1 MDRRILKELIVK
13 NKLIDEERLRELE
26 ALSASS
32 GDTLLETII
41 KGGYIRDD
49 VLMPLIGDFF
59 GIQWVDIDKLNTLD
73 PSLYGELPP
82 LLKGEMK
89 CLPLYRENGSVVIAV
104 SDPMEIEVVDRLR
117 ETTGWRLRL
126 VLSGQEKLNNARKRL
141 ESGGAAEETVTEIKE
156 ESLGDKRLEDLA
168 NEAPIIKLVNLMIM
182 QAISEGASD
191 VHIEPYEK
199 RASIRYRVDGIL
211 HETASYPR
219 TQFPAI
225 ISRIKVM
232 ADLNIAEHRI
242 PQDGRISLRVMDRM
256 YDLRV
261 AIIPALH
268 GEGVVVRILDK
279 EGILLNLSDLGFLP
293 ETLETFKG
301 QINKPY
307 GIVLVTGPTGSGKTT
322 TLYGALSSIKSVDK
336 KIITI
341 EDPVEY
347 QLEGILQIHVNA
359 KVGLTFGAGLRSILR
374 LDPDIVMVGEIRDSE
389 TAEIAIRAALTGHL
403 VLSTLHTNDAPT
415 AVTRLID
422 MGIEPYLL
430 SSSLNMALAQRLVRR
445 ICKFCKT
452 ESPPT
457 EGARAFLDESGH
469 PEVKTLSYGKGC
481 DQCGGT
487 GYSGRTSIYELL
499 SVTEP
504 IRSLINQ
511 RTPSKI
517 IREQAKQAGMKFMR
531 DDGMIKVLKGIT
543 TLEEV
548 FRVTQMD

>member
-1 MDRRILKELIVK
+1 
-13 NKLIDEERLRELE
+13 
-26 ALSASS
+26 
-32 GDTLLETII
+32 
-41 KGGYIRDD
+41 
-49 VLMPLIGDFF
+49 
-59 GIQWVDIDKLNTLD
+59 
-73 PSLYGELPP
+73 
-82 LLKGEMK
+82 
-89 CLPLYRENGSVVIAV
+89 
-104 SDPMEIEVVDRLR
+104 
-117 ETTGWRLRL
+117 
-126 VLSGQEKLNNARKRL
+126 
-141 ESGGAAEETVTEIKE
+141 
-156 ESLGDKRLEDLA
+156 
-168 NEAPIIKLVNLMIM
+168 
-182 QAISEGASD
+182 
-191 VHIEPYEK
+191 
-199 RASIRYRVDGIL
+199 
-211 HETASYPR
+211 
-219 TQFPAI
+219 
-225 ISRIKVM
+225 
-232 ADLNIAEHRI
+232 
-242 PQDGRISLRVMDRM
+242 M

-293 ETLETFKG
+293 ETLEAFKG